1 VKKIFIGLPM
11 EIKAKLIEEMKAATK
26 EKDKARLSIIRFA
39 LAAVQ
44 NKEKELLRELSEQE
58 AIQVI
63 SGLIKKGKESI
74 EQFRT
79 GQRADLVKKEEHEIA
94 LLQAFLPQQLTTA
107 ELEAEVSNAVEEAG
121 ASAPQDMGKVMKI
134 LMPRIAGRADGKAV
148 NELVRKKLSG

>member
-1 VKKIFIGLPM
+1 MKIK
-11 EIKAKLIEEMKAATK
+11 EKLIEEMKGAAK
-26 EKDKARLSIIRFA
+26 ERAKARLSIIRFA

-44 NKEKELLRELSEQE
+44 NKEKELRRELSEQE
-58 AIQVI
+58 AIQVL

-79 GQRADLVKKEEHEIA
+79 GQRSDLVAKEENEIA
-94 LLQAFLPQQLTTA
+94 VLQAFLPQQLGTA
-107 ELEAEVSNAVEEAG
+107 ELEAEVSKAVEEAG
-121 ASAPQDMGKVMKI
+121 GSRPQDMGKVMKI

>member
-1 VKKIFIGLPM
+1 M
-11 EIKAKLIEEMKAATK
+11 EIKAKLIEEMKGAAK

-44 NKEKELLRELSEQE
+44 NKEKELLRDLSEQE

-74 EQFRT
+74 EQFKT
-79 GQRADLVKKEEHEIA
+79 GQRADLVEKEEREVA
-94 LLQAFLPQQLTTA
+94 VLQAFLPQQLTTA
-107 ELEAEVSNAVEEAG
+107 ELESEVIKAVEEAG

-134 LMPRIAGRADGKAV
+134 LMPRIAGRADGKVV

>member
-1 VKKIFIGLPM
+1 M
-11 EIKAKLIEEMKAATK
+11 EIKAKLIEDMKGAAK

-79 GQRADLVKKEEHEIA
+79 GQRADLVEKEEHEIA
-94 LLQAFLPQQLTTA
+94 VLQAFLPQQLTTA
-107 ELEAEVSNAVEEAG
+107 ELETEVSKAVEEAG
-121 ASAPQDMGKVMKI
+121 ASVPQDMGKVMKI
-134 LMPRIAGRADGKAV
+134 LMPRIAGRADGKVV
-148 NELVRKKLSG
+148 NELVRKRLSG

>member
-1 VKKIFIGLPM
+1 M
-11 EIKAKLIEEMKAATK
+11 EIKAKLIEEMKGAAK

-44 NKEKELLRELSEQE
+44 NKEKELLKELSEQE

-79 GQRADLVKKEEHEIA
+79 GQRTDLVEKEEHEIA
-94 LLQAFLPQQLTTA
+94 VLQAFLPQQLTTA
-107 ELEAEVSNAVEEAG
+107 ELEAEVSQAVAEAG

-134 LMPRIAGRADGKAV
+134 LMPRIAGRADGKVV
-148 NELVRKKLSG
+148 NEMVRKRLAG

>member
-1 VKKIFIGLPM
+1 M
-11 EIKAKLIEEMKAATK
+11 EIKAKLIEDMKGAAK

-79 GQRADLVKKEEHEIA
+79 GQRADLVEKEEHEIA

-107 ELEAEVSNAVEEAG
+107 ELETEVSKAVEEAG

-134 LMPRIAGRADGKAV
+134 LMPRIAGRADGKVV
-148 NELVRKKLSG
+148 NELVRKRLAG

>member
-1 VKKIFIGLPM
+1 M
-11 EIKAKLIEEMKAATK
+11 EIKAKLIEDMKAAVK

-39 LAAVQ
+39 LATVQ

-79 GQRADLVKKEEHEIA
+79 GQRADLVKKEEHETA
-94 LLQAFLPQQLTTA
+94 LLQALLPQQLTTA
-107 ELEAEVSNAVEEAG
+107 ELETEVSKAVEEAG

-134 LMPRIAGRADGKAV
+134 LMPRIAGRADGKVV
-148 NELVRKKLSG
+148 NELVRKRLAG

>member
-1 VKKIFIGLPM
+1 M
-11 EIKAKLIEEMKAATK
+11 EMKAKLIEEMKGAAK

-44 NKEKELLRELSEQE
+44 NKEKELLRDLSEQE

-74 EQFRT
+74 EQFKT
-79 GQRADLVKKEEHEIA
+79 GQRADLVEKEEHEVA
-94 LLQAFLPQQLTTA
+94 VLQAFLPQQLTTA
-107 ELEAEVSNAVEEAG
+107 ELEAEVSKAVEEAG

-134 LMPRIAGRADGKAV
+134 LMPRIAGRADGKVV
-148 NELVRKKLSG
+148 NELVRKRLSG

>member
-1 VKKIFIGLPM
+1 M
-11 EIKAKLIEEMKAATK
+11 EIKAKLIEDMKGAAK

-79 GQRADLVKKEEHEIA
+79 GQRADLVEKEEHEIA
-94 LLQAFLPQQLTTA
+94 VLQAFLPQQLTTA
-107 ELEAEVSNAVEEAG
+107 ELETEVSKAVEEAG

-134 LMPRIAGRADGKAV
+134 LMPRIAGRADGKVV
-148 NELVRKKLSG
+148 NELVRKRLSG

>member
-1 VKKIFIGLPM
+1 M
-11 EIKAKLIEEMKAATK
+11 EIKAKLIEEMKGAAK

-44 NKEKELLRELSEQE
+44 NKEKQLLRDLSEQE

-74 EQFRT
+74 EQFTT
-79 GQRADLVKKEEHEIA
+79 GQRADLVEKEEHEVA
-94 LLQAFLPQQLTTA
+94 VLQAFLPQQLTTA
-107 ELEAEVSNAVEEAG
+107 ELEAEVIKAVEEAG

-134 LMPRIAGRADGKAV
+134 LMPRIAGRADGRVV

>member
-1 VKKIFIGLPM
+1 MK
-11 EIKAKLIEEMKAATK
+11 IKAKLIEEMKAAAK
-26 EKDKARLSIIRFA
+26 EKDKARLSIVRFA

-74 EQFRT
+74 EQFKT
-79 GQRADLVKKEEHEIA
+79 GQRADLVEKEEHEIA
-94 LLQAFLPQQLTTA
+94 VLQAFLPQQLTAA
-107 ELEAEVSNAVEEAG
+107 ELEAEVSKAVEEAG

-148 NELVRKKLSG
+148 NELVRKRLAG

>member
-1 VKKIFIGLPM
+1 M
-11 EIKAKLIEEMKAATK
+11 EIKAKLIEDMKGAAK

-79 GQRADLVKKEEHEIA
+79 GQRADLVEKEEHEIA
-94 LLQAFLPQQLTTA
+94 VLQAFLPQQLTTA
-107 ELEAEVSNAVEEAG
+107 ELETEVTKAVEEAG

-134 LMPRIAGRADGKAV
+134 LMPRIAGRADGKVV
-148 NELVRKKLSG
+148 NELVRKRLAG

>member
-1 VKKIFIGLPM
+1 M
-11 EIKAKLIEEMKAATK
+11 EIKAKLIEEMKAAAK

-79 GQRADLVKKEEHEIA
+79 GQRTDLVEKEEHEIA
-94 LLQAFLPQQLTTA
+94 VLQAFLPQQLTTA
-107 ELEAEVSNAVEEAG
+107 ELEAEVSKAMEEAG

-134 LMPRIAGRADGKAV
+134 LMPRIAGRADGKLV
-148 NELVRKKLSG
+148 NELVRKRLAG

>member
-1 VKKIFIGLPM
+1 M
-11 EIKAKLIEEMKAATK
+11 EIKAKLIEEMKAAAK
-26 EKDKARLSIIRFA
+26 EKDRARLSIIRFA

-44 NKEKELLRELSEQE
+44 NKEKELLRELSAPE
-58 AIQVI
+58 AMQVI

-94 LLQAFLPQQLTTA
+94 VLQAFLPQQLTAA
-107 ELEAEVSNAVEEAG
+107 ELEAEVSKAVEEAG

-148 NELVRKKLSG
+148 NELVRKRLAG

>member
-1 VKKIFIGLPM
+1 M
-11 EIKAKLIEEMKAATK
+11 EIKAKLIEEMKAAAK

-79 GQRADLVKKEEHEIA
+79 GQRPDLVEKEEHEVA
-94 LLQAFLPQQLTTA
+94 VLQAFLPQQLTTA
-107 ELEAEVSNAVEEAG
+107 ELETEVSTAVEEAG

-134 LMPRIAGRADGKAV
+134 LMPRIAGRADGKVV
-148 NELVRKKLSG
+148 NELVRKRLSG